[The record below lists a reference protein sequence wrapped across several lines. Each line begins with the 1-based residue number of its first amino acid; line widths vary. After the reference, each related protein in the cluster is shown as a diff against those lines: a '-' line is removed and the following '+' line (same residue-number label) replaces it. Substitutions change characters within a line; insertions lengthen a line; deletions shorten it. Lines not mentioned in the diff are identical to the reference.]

1 MSTQK
6 RRMTESE
13 AVEGDVAEVEDVD
26 PRGDRKG
33 SRRWA
38 ADRWEMRG
46 RKRNGARSDDFGTG
60 CRPRRDGGTGRRR
73 AKETFPGEGASFRRG
88 IGKGRDDG
96 PRTDGRSGVE
106 NETARGAMILERD
119 VEPEETGRGAGRGR
133 RRPPGGGGP

>member
-6 RRMTESE
+6 RRRTESE
-13 AVEGDVAEVEDVD
+13 AGEGDLAGGEDVEQ
-26 PRGDRKG
+26 RGERKG

-60 CRPRRDGGTGRRR
+60 CRPRRDGGPSRKR
-73 AKETFPGEGASFRRG
+73 AKETSRGERTLNRG
-88 IGKGRDDG
+88 GSGKGRDDG
-96 PRTDGRSGVE
+96 PRTDGRCGVE

-119 VEPEETGRGAGRGR
+119 VDP
-133 RRPPGGGGP
+133 